1 MLAVHWAC
9 LKLGET
15 HLTLGIVALN
25 LLQEAQAH
33 LLPVS
38 AFPPVNGECEQHTA
52 GFISA
57 PQAAGDQWPKGQ
69 VLTPAFATVFSR
81 WGCASN
87 VQQARS

>member
-1 MLAVHWAC
+1 MLALHWTC

-15 HLTLGIVALN
+15 RFTLRIFALN
-25 LLQEAQAH
+25 LQEAQIQF
-33 LLPVS
+33 LSIS

-57 PQAAGDQWPKGQ
+57 PQAVGNQWTKGQ
-69 VLTPAFATVFSR
+69 VLTPAFTRLFSP
-81 WGCASN
+81 WTCASN